1 LKVIKELTKIT
12 HIGDISGGEADN
24 TIPHT
29 GKMVVRYSG
38 HPNLLKNE
46 LSHLQKILR
55 TKYKY
60 ESITFVAEQI
70 QKPVIL
76 YRREDIFP
84 ILSEIIEVGTGVQV
98 W

>member
-1 LKVIKELTKIT
+1 MKVTNELTKIT

-24 TIPHT
+24 AIPHT

-60 ESITFVAEQI
+60 ESITFVTEQI
-70 QKPVIL
+70 QKPAIL
-76 YRREDIFP
+76 YKREDIFP
-84 ILSEIIEVGTGVQV
+84 IISEIIEVGTGVQV

>member
-1 LKVIKELTKIT
+1 LKVLKELTKIT
-12 HIGDISGGEADN
+12 HIGNITGGEADN
-24 TIPHT
+24 AIPHS
-29 GKMVVRYSG
+29 GKMAVRYSG

-60 ESITFVAEQI
+60 EGITLLTEQI
-70 QKPVIL
+70 QKPITL
-76 YRREDIFP
+76 YTREDIFP
-84 ILSEIIEVGTGVQV
+84 MLSEIIEVGTGVQV